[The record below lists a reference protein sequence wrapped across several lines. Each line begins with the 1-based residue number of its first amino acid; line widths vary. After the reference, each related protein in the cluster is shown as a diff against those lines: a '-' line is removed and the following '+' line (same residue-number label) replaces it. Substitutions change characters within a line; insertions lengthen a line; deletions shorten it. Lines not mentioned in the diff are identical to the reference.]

1 MFNWKNVLLFVLLAS
16 FAFVVGAYARFVYI
30 ETPAPAKPGSYTEKE
45 DTDKIPEAGK
55 LDISG
60 RINVL
65 VLGEDNVEG
74 SRRSDTILVAALDI
88 DNENV
93 RVLSIPRDTRM
104 NIPGYGPQK
113 VNHAYAYGK
122 TELVRET
129 VQRFLGAPI
138 SYYVKID
145 YDNFPKLVDLVGGV
159 DIFVGKPMK
168 YTDRRGRLEINIPAG
183 KQRMN
188 GETALKYVRFRK
200 DARGDI
206 GRVHRQQQFMKAMLH
221 RMYEPENLLRFPAI
235 IGEVK
240 NTVATDVSPSMI
252 LQLGH
257 FVRKMDRQT
266 DRIFFMMLPG
276 SASLID
282 DLSYW
287 MPDIKAVDAFLKADA
302 AELKNMMAEAQNKK
316 SLDPLQM
323 ITGADDYSPD
333 YPDGVKPPQKAE
345 DKQSDANAANA
356 APAPKTV
363 SEIVAGMPEAV
374 AVLNGTGKDGV
385 GSTVAS
391 HLQKMGIDV
400 CYVGN
405 AKHFDYRSSN
415 IIYPADGE
423 KTESG
428 RLSAQYM
435 ATLCGIASGLVRQDK
450 QAQFASL
457 IIGHDYEKL
466 VKRLEESYVRLQ

>member
-1 MFNWKNVLLFVLLAS
+1 VEAQ
-16 FAFVVGAYARFVYI
+16 
-30 ETPAPAKPGSYTEKE
+30 TPNPGGDAEE
-45 DTDKIPEAGK
+45 VK

-74 SRRSDTILVAALDI
+74 SRRSDTILVATLDI

-122 TELVRET
+122 TDLVRET
-129 VQRFLGAPI
+129 VQRFLGVPI

-159 DIFVGKPMK
+159 DIFVGRAMK
-168 YTDRRGRLEINIPAG
+168 YTDRRGHLEINIPEG

-188 GETALKYVRFRK
+188 GDTALKYVRFRK

-221 RMYEPENLLRFPAI
+221 RMYEPENLLRFSTI
-235 IGEVK
+235 INEVN

-252 LQLGH
+252 LQLGY
-257 FVRKMDRQT
+257 FARKMDKQT

-282 DLSYW
+282 NLSYW
-287 MPDIKAVDAFLKADA
+287 MPDTKAVEAFLKADA
-302 AELKNMMAEAQNKK
+302 AELKNMVAEAQNRR
-316 SLDPLQM
+316 SPDPLQV

-333 YPDGVKPPQKAE
+333 YPDGIKPVQQAGSR
-345 DKQSDANAANA
+345 QNNANEAMAS
-356 APAPKTV
+356 PTPKTV

-374 AVLNGTGKDGV
+374 AVLNGTGKNGV
-385 GSTVAS
+385 GSSVAS
-391 HLQKMGIDV
+391 HLQKMGVDV
-400 CYVGN
+400 RHVGN
-405 AKHFDYRSSN
+405 AKHFDYKSSN
-415 IIYPADGE
+415 IIFPSE
-423 KTESG
+423 RENMENG
-428 RLSAQYM
+428 RLAAQYL
-435 ATLCGIASGLVRQDK
+435 ATLCGISTALVKQDK
-450 QAQFASL
+450 QAQFPSL
-457 IIGHDYEKL
+457 IIGHDFEKL
-466 VKRLEESYVRLQ
+466 VKRLEESYVQLQ

>member
-1 MFNWKNVLLFVLLAS
+1 MFKWKNVLLFVLLAS
-16 FAFVVGAYARFVYI
+16 FAFVVGAYAKFVNI
-30 ETPAPAKPGSYTEKE
+30 
-45 DTDKIPEAGK
+45 KIPEPSVTLSPENEDADGIPQTEK

-60 RINVL
+60 RINIL

-74 SRRSDTILVAALDI
+74 SRRSDTILVATLDI

-129 VQRFLGAPI
+129 VQRFLGVPI

-159 DIFVGKPMK
+159 DIFVGKAMNYIDK
-168 YTDRRGRLEINIPAG
+168 RGHLEINIPAG

-221 RMYEPENLLRFPAI
+221 RMYEPENLVRFSTI
-235 IGEVK
+235 TDEVK

-252 LQLGH
+252 LRLGY
-257 FVRKMDRQT
+257 FVKKMDKQT
-266 DRIFFMMLPG
+266 DKIFFMMLPG

-282 DLSYW
+282 NLSYW
-287 MPDIKAVDAFLKADA
+287 VPDTKAVEAFLKADA
-302 AELKNMMAEAQNKK
+302 AELKTMVAEAQLKK
-316 SLDPLQM
+316 SPDPLQV
-323 ITGADDYSPD
+323 ITGYDDYSPD
-333 YPDGVKPPQKAE
+333 YPDGVKPAQKAE
-345 DKQSDANAANA
+345 DKQNDASAAIA
-356 APAPKTV
+356 APTPKTV
-363 SEIVAGMPEAV
+363 SELVAGMPEAV
-374 AVLNGTGKDGV
+374 AVLNGSGKDGV
-385 GSTVAS
+385 GSAVAS

-400 CYVGN
+400 RHVGN
-405 AKHFDYRSSN
+405 AKHFDYKSSN
-415 IIYPADGE
+415 IIYPADRE
-423 KTESG
+423 KMENG
-428 RLSAQYM
+428 RLAAQYL
-435 ATLCGIASGLVRQDK
+435 AALCGIDSGLVKQDK
-450 QAQFASL
+450 QAQFPSL
-457 IIGHDYEKL
+457 IIGHDFEKL
-466 VKRLEESYVRLQ
+466 VKRLEESYVQLQ